1 MEGVYCQDSVAHQL
15 GDLCGWSIFGTS
27 KTALGFGNLREVDT
41 EDPLDTADPTSLDP
55 AAKRKVGWGTEAKKF
70 FLMFDICGARRHKKT

>member
-1 MEGVYCQDSVAHQL
+1 M
-15 GDLCGWSIFGTS
+15 
-27 KTALGFGNLREVDT
+27 REVDT

-70 FLMFDICGARRHKKT
+70 FLMFDIRGARRHKKT